1 MYNCFWEVRMV
12 ELKDWVRALYPM
24 HTFLITSIGEKGT
37 NVFTV
42 DWVTV
47 ISRKPAI
54 VCVSVSPLRYSH
66 KLIKESG
73 EFIVNVPS
81 MEFLE
86 KVNKCGI
93 LSGRDYDK
101 FETLGL
107 EKAPSKMLK
116 TEIVKDCFAFLECKV
131 IDARD
136 YGDHT
141 LFVGAVLASYS
152 KKEFSDSYKPIF
164 HIRGSIYSTMAEEQT
179 KL

>member
-1 MYNCFWEVRMV
+1 MV
-12 ELKDWVRALYPM
+12 ELRDWVRVLYPM
-24 HTFLITSIGEKGT
+24 HTFLITSTGEKGT

-42 DWVTV
+42 DWITV
-47 ISRKPAI
+47 ISRQPAI
-54 VCVSVSPLRYSH
+54 LCVSVSPLRYSH
-66 KLIKESG
+66 KLIKKSS

-81 MEFLE
+81 MELLE
-86 KVNKCGI
+86 KVNKCGV

-116 TEIVKDCFAFLECKV
+116 TEIVKDCVAFLECKV

-141 LFVGAVLASYS
+141 LFVGAVLASYA

-164 HIRGSIYSTMAEEQT
+164 HIRGSIYSTKSEEQT

>member
-1 MYNCFWEVRMV
+1 MV

-24 HTFLITSIGEKGT
+24 HTFLITSTGDRGT
-37 NVFTV
+37 NIITV

-54 VCVSVSPLRYSH
+54 LCVSVSPLRYSY

-81 MEFLE
+81 IELLE
-86 KVNKCGI
+86 KVYKCGV
-93 LSGRDYDK
+93 LSGRDCDK

-116 TEIVKDCFAFLECKV
+116 TEIVKDCIAFLECKV
-131 IDARD
+131 IDSNN

-141 LFVGAVLASYS
+141 LFVAEVVASYVTQD
-152 KKEFSDSYKPIF
+152 FIDSYNPLF
-164 HIRGSIYSTMAEEQT
+164 HIKGSIFSTIADKQT

>member
-1 MYNCFWEVRMV
+1 MV

-24 HTFLITSIGEKGT
+24 HTFLITSTGEKGT
-37 NVFTV
+37 NIITV

-54 VCVSVSPLRYSH
+54 LCVSISPLRYSH

-81 MEFLE
+81 IELLE
-86 KVNKCGI
+86 TVYKCGV
-93 LSGRDYDK
+93 LSGKDCDK

-107 EKAPSKMLK
+107 EKAPSKMLRTK
-116 TEIVKDCFAFLECKV
+116 IVKDCVAFLECKV
-131 IDARD
+131 IDLND

-141 LFVGAVLASYS
+141 LFVAEVVANYVTQD
-152 KKEFSDSYKPIF
+152 FIDSYKPVF
-164 HIRGSIYSTMAEEQT
+164 HIKGSTFSTTAEEQT